1 MNVPEKVR
9 IGSVDYDIVL
19 TDENLVCN
27 GHESYGWIDYNY
39 HLIKIN
45 KNIQD
50 NQGQEKTFLHELIH
64 GIVRERSLDV
74 ENSDEEVIVDEI
86 AAGLH
91 QIIRDNPE
99 IFKEKIMNNKA

>member
-1 MNVPEKVR
+1 VNIPEKIR
-9 IGSVDYDIVL
+9 IGSSDYSVLL

-27 GHESYGWIDYNY
+27 GQESYGWINYNY

-50 NQGQEKTFLHELIH
+50 KQGQEKTLLHELIH

-74 ENSDEEVIVDEI
+74 ANSNEEIIVEEI
-86 AAGLH
+86 AMGLH
-91 QIIRDNPE
+91 QVIRDNPNM
-99 IFKEKIMNNKA
+99 FKE

>member
-1 MNVPEKVR
+1 MNIPEKIR
-9 IGSVDYDIVL
+9 IGSSDYSVLL

-27 GHESYGWIDYNY
+27 GQESYGWINYNY

-50 NQGQEKTFLHELIH
+50 KQGQEKTLLHELIH

-74 ENSDEEVIVDEI
+74 ANSNEEIIVEEI
-86 AAGLH
+86 AMGLH
-91 QIIRDNPE
+91 QVIRDNPNM
-99 IFKEKIMNNKA
+99 FKE

>member
-1 MNVPEKVR
+1 MNIPEKIR
-9 IGSVDYDIVL
+9 IGSSDYSVLL

-27 GHESYGWIDYNY
+27 GQESYGWINYNY

-50 NQGQEKTFLHELIH
+50 KQGQEKTLLHELIH

-74 ENSDEEVIVDEI
+74 ANSNEEIIVEEI
-86 AAGLH
+86 AMGLH
-91 QIIRDNPE
+91 QVIRDNPNM
-99 IFKEKIMNNKA
+99 FKEE

>member
-1 MNVPEKVR
+1 MNIPEKIR
-9 IGSVDYDIVL
+9 IGSSDYSVVL

-27 GHESYGWIDYNY
+27 GQESYGWIDYNY

-50 NQGQEKTFLHELIH
+50 KQGQEKTLLHELIH

-74 ENSDEEVIVDEI
+74 ANSNEEIIVEEI
-86 AAGLH
+86 AMGLH
-91 QIIRDNPE
+91 QVIRDNPNM
-99 IFKEKIMNNKA
+99 FKEE

>member
-1 MNVPEKVR
+1 MNIPEKIR
-9 IGSVDYDIVL
+9 IGSSDYSVVL

-27 GHESYGWIDYNY
+27 GQESYGWIDYNY

-50 NQGQEKTFLHELIH
+50 KQGQEKTLLHELIH

-74 ENSDEEVIVDEI
+74 ANSNEEIIVEEI
-86 AAGLH
+86 AMGLH
-91 QIIRDNPE
+91 QVIRDNPNM
-99 IFKEKIMNNKA
+99 FKEEL

>member
-1 MNVPEKVR
+1 MNIPEKVR

-27 GHESYGWIDYNY
+27 GQESYGWIDYNY

-74 ENSDEEVIVDEI
+74 ANSNEEIGAEI
-86 AAGLH
+86 C
-91 QIIRDNPE
+91 
-99 IFKEKIMNNKA
+99 KERIKNQVWNHLGFLLQTAYKGVK